1 MTAQSANNSLNDMFK
16 KHPLQRGC
24 FFFDSLSVTGSRRV
38 CPIASRSYHTH
49 NQSPIDSPFC
59 TSDLSLFKKWGVFC
73 KKTRFYL
80 LFLVIF
86 KKNTNFVSFFA
97 SGKYNVS
104 LFNA

>member
-24 FFFDSLSVTGSRRV
+24 FFLIPCLLRV
-38 CPIASRSYHTH
+38 LDGYVQLLQDPITPTINHLLIPLFVFPIYH
-49 NQSPIDSPFC
+49 
-59 TSDLSLFKKWGVFC
+59 FKKNGVFFI

-86 KKNTNFVSFFA
+86 KK
-97 SGKYNVS
+97 KH
-104 LFNA
+104 

>member
-1 MTAQSANNSLNDMFK
+1 MFK

-24 FFFDSLSVTGSRRV
+24 FFLIPCLLRV
-38 CPIASRSYHTH
+38 LDGYVQLLQDPITPTINHLLIPLFVLPIYH
-49 NQSPIDSPFC
+49 F
-59 TSDLSLFKKWGVFC
+59 FKNGVFFI
-73 KKTRFYL
+73 KKHDFIFF
-80 LFLVIF
+80 FLSYS